1 MSHITISPLS
11 TDIPALIDP
20 ALVAHRQRHPRFR
33 PDLHLFVTTDSGD
46 QAIGL
51 VTHTRWQRQLARFE
65 VGEVELAGSNHPDL
79 VVALLAAA
87 AETAV
92 AAGMAWLRCPLPL
105 SVAGQWG
112 MIPATLDSRVAW
124 RGGDGSLAL
133 ATLDDVADLVALD
146 QHAPAPRCA
155 VPLRYEADWR
165 WQIAAQP
172 PLVARDRFGNV
183 TGYAMLYGESV
194 IEGRAVDAGAARA
207 LLSRLPDTVRELWL
221 TPDHPLAQAALEL
234 GASVSVRLPPD
245 DAITPVWIALDPLA
259 ALRSQQPAL
268 AARLAAS
275 RYAGWEGSIGL
286 RGEWGSA
293 RIECRAGM
301 VQISAGAGIAD
312 IEVAQITIGGL
323 SALLLGRRSASDLR
337 ATGDLRCASHEVGVV
352 EALFPV
358 AW

>member
-11 TDIPALIDP
+11 IEIPALIDP
-20 ALVAHRQRHPRFR
+20 TLVTHQQRHPRYR
-33 PDLHLFVTTDSGD
+33 PDLHLIAATDSGD

-65 VGEVELAGSNHPDL
+65 VGEVELAGSSHPDL
-79 VVALLAAA
+79 VAALLAAA
-87 AETAV
+87 AEAAV
-92 AAGMAWLRCPLPL
+92 AAGMAWLRCTLPL
-105 SVAGQWG
+105 RVASQWG
-112 MIPATLDSRVAW
+112 MILATLDSRVAW
-124 RGGDGSLAL
+124 HGSDGSLAP

-146 QHAPAPRCA
+146 QHAPAPRC
-155 VPLRYEADWR
+155 VIPLRYEADWR

-172 PLVARDRFGNV
+172 PLVASDRFGNV
-183 TGYAMLYGESV
+183 TGYAMLHGESV

-207 LLSRLPDTVRELWL
+207 LLGRLPNTVRELWL

-234 GASVSVRLPPD
+234 GASVTVRLPRD
-245 DAITPVWIALDPLA
+245 DAVTQVWIAIDPLA

-293 RIECRAGM
+293 RIECRASAA
-301 VQISAGAGIAD
+301 QISAGAGIAD

-323 SALLLGRRSASDLR
+323 STLLLGRRSASDLR
-337 ATGDLRCASHEVGVV
+337 ATGDLRCASHEVGLV
-352 EALFPV
+352 EALFPA

>member
-1 MSHITISPLS
+1 MSHITVSPLS
-11 TDIPALIDP
+11 TAIPALIDP
-20 ALVAHRQRHPRFR
+20 SLVAHRQRHPRYQ
-33 PDLHLFVTTDSGD
+33 PDLHVIATTDSGD

-51 VTHTRWQRQLARFE
+51 VTHTRWQRQLTRFE

-79 VVALLAAA
+79 VAALLATAT
-87 AETAV
+87 ESAV
-92 AAGMAWLRCPLPL
+92 AAGMAWLRCALPL
-105 SVAGQWG
+105 SIASQWG

-124 RGGDGSLAL
+124 RGGDGSLAP

-146 QHAPAPRCA
+146 QHAPAPRC
-155 VPLRYEADWR
+155 VIPLRYEADWR

-183 TGYAMLYGESV
+183 TGYAMLQGGSV

-207 LLSRLPDTVRELWL
+207 LLSRLPNTVRELWL
-221 TPDHPLAQAALEL
+221 TPDHLLTQAALEL
-234 GASVSVRLPPD
+234 GASVAMRLPPD
-245 DAITPVWIALDPLA
+245 DAVTPVWIAIDPLT
-259 ALRSQQPAL
+259 ALRLQQPAL
-268 AARLAAS
+268 ATRLATS
-275 RYAGWEGSIGL
+275 RYTGWEGSLGL

-293 RIECRAGM
+293 RIECRAGT
-301 VQISAGAGIAD
+301 VQISAGASIAD
-312 IEVAQITIGGL
+312 VEVTQITIGGL

-352 EALFPV
+352 EALFPA